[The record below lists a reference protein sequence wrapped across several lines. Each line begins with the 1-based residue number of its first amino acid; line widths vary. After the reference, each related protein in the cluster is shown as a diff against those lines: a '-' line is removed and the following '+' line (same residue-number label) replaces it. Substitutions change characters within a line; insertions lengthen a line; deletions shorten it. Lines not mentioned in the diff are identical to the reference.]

1 MRTSQQERVV
11 DMAGAAVTAI
21 PSAASTGQD
30 KPATST
36 ERPTEAAAG
45 RGPSPATATVDI
57 IIPVYN
63 EQRALPGCIDV
74 LNAYLGAH
82 FPFDWTITIVD
93 NASTDDTP
101 AVAEAL
107 AGSVDRVRVLRL
119 DRKGRGLA
127 LRNSWS
133 SSTADV
139 VVYMDVDLST
149 GLDALLPL
157 VASLVD
163 GHSDIAIGSRLAPGA
178 RTIRGPKREVI
189 SRCYNSLVRL
199 THGARFSDAQ
209 CGFKAARTAV
219 IRPLLEHVE
228 DDAWFFDTEL
238 LLLAE
243 HNGLR
248 VHEVPVD
255 WVEDTDTRVH
265 LRSTVAEDLRGL
277 VRVARAKASGAAKV
291 TGLPRRPDP
300 RPIHPDA
307 VLARRDTGLLWQV
320 ISFGIIGGLSTVVT
334 LALYALF
341 RGWWSPLVANLV
353 ALMIATLLNTEA
365 NRRFT
370 FISARGSSTRVHFQG
385 LLVFAGYYAL
395 TSAAL
400 LVLHAAVA
408 RPSTVVELTVLLSAY
423 LVGTA
428 GRFFLLR
435 AWVFKTEKPN
445 PPEIDTEMGNDK
457 A

>member
-1 MRTSQQERVV
+1 MT
-11 DMAGAAVTAI
+11 GAAV
-21 PSAASTGQD
+21 SVR
-30 KPATST
+30 
-36 ERPTEAAAG
+36 RPDEHGT
-45 RGPSPATATVDI
+45 RPTATVDI
-57 IIPVYN
+57 VIPVHN
-63 EQRALPGCIDV
+63 EQRALPGCVAV
-74 LNAYLGAH
+74 LHEYLDAH
-82 FPFDWTITIVD
+82 FPFDWVITIVD
-93 NASTDDTP
+93 NASTDATP
-101 AVAEAL
+101 TVAAGL
-107 AGSVDRVRVLRL
+107 AARTDRVRLLRL

-127 LRNSWS
+127 LRSSWS
-133 SSTADV
+133 ASDADV

-178 RTIRGPKREVI
+178 RTVRGPKREVI
-189 SRCYNSLVRL
+189 SRCYNALIRL

-209 CGFKAARTAV
+209 CGFKAARTSV
-219 IRPLLEHVE
+219 VRPLLPHVQ

-265 LRSTVAEDLRGL
+265 LRSTVTADLRGL
-277 VRVARAKASGAAKV
+277 LRVARAKASGAARV
-291 TGLPRRPDP
+291 ADLPRRPAP

-307 VLARRDTGLLWQV
+307 VLARRDTGLLWQIV
-320 ISFGIIGGLSTVVT
+320 SFSIIGALSTMAT

-341 RGWWSPLVANLV
+341 RHWWSPLLANLI
-353 ALMIATLLNTEA
+353 ALVFTTLLNTEA

-370 FISARGSSTRVHFQG
+370 FLAAHGSSARVHAQG
-385 LLVFAGYYAL
+385 LLVFAGYFAF

-400 LVLHAAVA
+400 LGLRDLDA
-408 RPSTVVELTVLLSAY
+408 RPSTVVELAVLFAASLIGMTGRF
-423 LVGTA
+423 LLLRTWVFTTNTMIGTA
-428 GRFFLLR
+428 
-435 AWVFKTEKPN
+435 
-445 PPEIDTEMGNDK
+445 
-457 A
+457 